1 MRIEGHQIALAS
13 RHELSATRES
23 RQDLQAWDNRAT
35 TALDQDRVSISRWAG
50 DMVPTGCDGSDNE
63 NLLSV
68 EPKYYFLALLIEKL
82 TGKKISIPQLAQT
95 ETANIAAVNAQDAA
109 GGSSALEGWGV
120 RYSSVETYTENEQTV
135 FEAEGTLTADG
146 KDISFSLSL
155 TMARSYTQSESFEFR
170 AGDALKD
177 PLVINLTGTFAQLQP
192 GDTVQFDLDLDGAD
206 DAMPFLA
213 SGSGFLVIDNNGNG
227 VVDNGSEL
235 FGPATGNGFQELSAY
250 DEDKNGWIDEGDSA
264 YARMGVWRHTGEQEV
279 LQSLGELDV
288 GAIYAGNVSTP
299 FAITDVQNNTLG
311 LIRQTG
317 LYVRNDMTVGTVQKL
332 DVVV

>member
-1 MRIEGHQIALAS
+1 MRIEGHQIAMAS

-23 RQDLQAWDNRAT
+23 RQDLQTWDNRAT
-35 TALDQDRVSISRWAG
+35 TALDQDRVSISRRAG
-50 DMVPTGCDGSDNE
+50 NMAPAGCEGSNNE
-63 NLLSV
+63 DLLSV

-82 TGKKISIPQLAQT
+82 TGKKISIPHLSQT
-95 ETANIAAVNAQDAA
+95 PTADTAAINAQNA
-109 GGSSALEGWGV
+109 GGSSALEGWGI

-135 FEAEGTLTADG
+135 FGAEGTLTADG

-170 AGDALKD
+170 AGDAVKD
-177 PLVINLTGTFAQLQP
+177 PLVINLAGTFAQLQP
-192 GDTVQFDLDLDGAD
+192 GDTVRFDLDLDGTD

-227 VVDNGSEL
+227 VVDNGADL
-235 FGPATGNGFQELSAY
+235 FGPATGSGFQELAAH

-264 YARMGVWRHTGEQEV
+264 YARMGVWRRTGEQAV
-279 LQSLGELDV
+279 LQSLGELGI
-288 GAIYAGNVSTP
+288 GAIYAGNIDTP
-299 FAITDVQNNTLG
+299 FELTDAQNNTLG
-311 LIRQTG
+311 LVRQTG